1 MAKEKRD
8 PTLYPGNGEFDDV
21 RYLEAKLILRGSR
34 FTSVDDFRAFEKIVR
49 RAARDTDVG
58 YVPAKARST
67 RLREVLFLDTQ
78 DFRLYNNAFILRR
91 RMDYEDGFLT
101 GDPEIVFKFRHPHLP
116 TAAAIDMTPQ
126 IDGNHVIKFK
136 AEALPL
142 KERAGG
148 VRLLYSHNCQFGI
161 SQIGSLRDLTG
172 ANLVRILPPLAP
184 LFPDPAETVHLVNR
198 TAVVEVL
205 LDLGTLDFGKGV
217 TAPANVAV
225 WRSRGD
231 ERQLVGEFS
240 FQAKFKRASDL
251 QQDQRQKVRR
261 FYLHLQTLASDWLAL
276 GVTKTGS
283 VYRLSGNPPQSHE

>member
-1 MAKEKRD
+1 MTIEPRD
-8 PTLYPGNGEFDDV
+8 PTLYPGNGKFDQV

-34 FTSVDDFRAFEKIVR
+34 FTTTDDFRAFAKIVK
-49 RAARDTDVG
+49 RAARDIGVD
-58 YVPAKARST
+58 YIPAKAQGT
-67 RLREVLFLDTQ
+67 QMREVLFLDTQ

-91 RMDYEDGFLT
+91 RMDYEDGFLV
-101 GDPEIVFKFRHPHLP
+101 GDPEIVFKFRHPDLP
-116 TAAAIDMTPQ
+116 TAAAVDMTPQ
-126 IDGNHVIKFK
+126 IDGDHVIKFK

-142 KERAGG
+142 KDRAGG

-161 SQIGSLRDLTG
+161 SQIGAQRDLTG

-184 LFPDPAETVHLVNR
+184 LFPDPAETVALVNR

-217 TAPANVAV
+217 LAPANAAV

-240 FQAKFKRASDL
+240 FQAKFRKSSDF
-251 QQDQRQKVRR
+251 QQDQRKMVRR
-261 FYLHLQTLASDWLAL
+261 FYLHLQSLAEDWLAL
-276 GVTKTGS
+276 GVTKTAS

>member
-21 RYLEAKLILRGSR
+21 RFLEAKLILRGSR
-34 FTSVDDFRAFEKIVR
+34 FTSVDDFRAFERIVR
-49 RAARDTDVG
+49 RAARDTGVA
-58 YVPAKARST
+58 YAPAKARGT
-67 RLREVLFLDTQ
+67 RMREVLFLDTQ

-101 GDPEIVFKFRHPHLP
+101 GDPEIVFKFRHPDLP
-116 TAAAIDMTPQ
+116 TAASVDMTPQ
-126 IDGNHVIKFK
+126 IDGDHLIKFK

-142 KERAGG
+142 KDRAGG

-161 SQIGSLRDLTG
+161 SQIGGSRDLTG

-184 LFPDPAETVHLVNR
+184 LFPDPAETVNLVNR

-217 TAPANVAV
+217 LAPANAAV

-240 FQAKFKRASDL
+240 FQAKFRKSSDF
-251 QQDQRQKVRR
+251 QQEQRQKVRR
-261 FYLHLQTLASDWLAL
+261 YYLHLQSLAQDWLAL
-276 GVTKTGS
+276 GVTKTAS
-283 VYRLSGNPPQSHE
+283 VYRLSGNPPQAHE